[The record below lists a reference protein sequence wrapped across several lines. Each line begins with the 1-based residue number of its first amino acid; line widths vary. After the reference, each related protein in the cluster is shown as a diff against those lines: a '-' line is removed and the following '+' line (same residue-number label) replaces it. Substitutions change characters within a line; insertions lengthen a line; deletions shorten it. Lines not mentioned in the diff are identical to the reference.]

1 MCLEYIKHS
10 HNSTIV
16 KDTQGQRDPTTGA
29 DMAPEMTCE
38 VMLNT
43 TGGQGDASQDHDTP
57 CHTHKSGCYTTGQK
71 KEATG
76 WRHME
81 ELDEHG

>member
-1 MCLEYIKHS
+1 
-10 HNSTIV
+10 
-16 KDTQGQRDPTTGA
+16 
-29 DMAPEMTCE
+29 MAPEMTCE

-43 TGGQGDASQDHDTP
+43 TGGQGDESQDHDTP